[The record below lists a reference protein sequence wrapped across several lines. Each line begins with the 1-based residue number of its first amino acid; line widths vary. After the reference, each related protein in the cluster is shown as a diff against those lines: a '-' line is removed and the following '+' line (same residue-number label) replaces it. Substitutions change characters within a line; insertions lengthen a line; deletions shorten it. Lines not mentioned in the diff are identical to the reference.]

1 MGRLEGKICVITG
14 ASSGIGAAAAKMF
27 AKEGA
32 KVVMAARREEL
43 LNTVA
48 GLITK
53 TGGEAF
59 VVPTDITD
67 NAQVENLFAKTME
80 KYGKLDVLVNVA
92 GGISTGL
99 RPIDSCTDEELDRII
114 NTNLRGTMQVTR
126 AATQIFT
133 KQGEGNVITVSS
145 VSAVTGCGAAVYTA
159 TKGGLISMTK
169 HIALRYAYK
178 KPTVRANCVC
188 PGSVWTDMT
197 RAELAAQEAGYEPM
211 SAEFNDA
218 VAQHSC
224 GGVGISKTVDI
235 ANVLLFLASDESA
248 CVNGQVLTL
257 DYGCNL

>member
-1 MGRLEGKICVITG
+1 MCRLEGKVCIVTG
-14 ASSGIGAAAAKMF
+14 SSSGIGAATAKLF

-53 TGGEAF
+53 AGGEAL
-59 VVPTDITD
+59 VVPTDIRD
-67 NAQVENLFAKTME
+67 KAQVENLFAKTME

-92 GGISTGL
+92 GEIEPGL
-99 RPIDSCTDEELDRII
+99 HPIDAFYDEEMERII
-114 NTNLRGTMQVTR
+114 NTNLKGTLQVTR

-133 KQGEGNVITVSS
+133 KQGTGNVVTVAS
-145 VSAVTGCGAAVYTA
+145 VSAVTGCGAAVYSS
-159 TKGGLISMTK
+159 TKGALVSMTK
-169 HIALRYAYK
+169 HISMRYAFK
-178 KPTVRANCVC
+178 KPTIRANAVC

-197 RAELAAQEAGYEPM
+197 RNEMAAQEAGYEPM
-211 SAEFNDA
+211 AVEFNDT
-218 VAQHSC
+218 VSKHSC
-224 GGVGISKTVDI
+224 LDVGICKTVDI

-248 CVNGQVLTL
+248 CVNGQILTL

>member
-1 MGRLEGKICVITG
+1 MGRLDGKICVITG
-14 ASSGIGAAAAKMF
+14 ASSGIGAATAKMF

-32 KVVMAARREEL
+32 KVVMAARRQEL
-43 LNTVA
+43 MEAVA
-48 GLITK
+48 SLIVK
-53 TGGEAF
+53 AGGETL

-67 NAQVENLFAKTME
+67 QAQVDNLFAKAME
-80 KYGKLDVLVNVA
+80 KYGKIDVLVNVA
-92 GGISTGL
+92 GTISTGL
-99 RPIDSCTDEELDRII
+99 RPIDSCTDEELDCIV
-114 NTNLRGTMQVTR
+114 NTNLRGTIRVTR

-211 SAEFNDA
+211 SEEYNNSIAH
-218 VAQHSC
+218 HSC
-224 GGVGISKTVDI
+224 AGVGISKTVDI

>member
-1 MGRLEGKICVITG
+1 MGRLDGKICIVTG
-14 ASSGIGAAAAKMF
+14 ASSGIGAATAKMF

-32 KVVMAARREEL
+32 KVVMAARRKEL
-43 LNTVA
+43 MDTVA

-53 TGGEAF
+53 AGGEAL
-59 VVPTDITD
+59 VVPTDITEQ
-67 NAQVENLFAKTME
+67 AQVDNLFAKTME
-80 KYGKLDVLVNVA
+80 TYGKLDVLVNVA

-99 RPIDSCTDEELDRII
+99 RPIDSCTDEELERIV
-114 NTNLRGTMQVTR
+114 NTNLRGTLRVTR

-133 KQGEGNVITVSS
+133 KQGEGNVVTVSS

-159 TKGGLISMTK
+159 TKGALISMT
-169 HIALRYAYK
+169 
-178 KPTVRANCVC
+178 RANCVC

-211 SAEFNDA
+211 SQEFNDA

-224 GGVGISKTVDI
+224 AGVGISKTVDI

>member
-1 MGRLEGKICVITG
+1 MGRLDGKICIVTG

-32 KVVMAARREEL
+32 KVVMAARRKEL
-43 LNTVA
+43 MDTVA

-53 TGGEAF
+53 AGGEAL
-59 VVPTDITD
+59 VVPTDITEQAHVD
-67 NAQVENLFAKTME
+67 NLFAKTME
-80 KYGKLDVLVNVA
+80 TYGKLDVLVNVA

-99 RPIDSCTDEELDRII
+99 RPIDSCTDEELERIV
-114 NTNLRGTMQVTR
+114 NTNLRGTLRVTR

-133 KQGEGNVITVSS
+133 KQGEGNVVTVSS

-159 TKGGLISMTK
+159 TKGALISMTR
-169 HIALRYAYK
+169 HIALRYAVK
-178 KPTVRANCVC
+178 RPLVRANCVC

-211 SAEFNDA
+211 SQEFNDA

-224 GGVGISKTVDI
+224 AGVGISKTVDI

>member
-53 TGGEAF
+53 AGGEAF

-211 SAEFNDA
+211 SAEFNDV

-224 GGVGISKTVDI
+224 AGVGISKTVDI

-248 CVNGQVLTL
+248 SVNGQVLTL